1 MQLSVSSIFCLK
13 MHYKGQKSQD
23 EAQECSLRGPAEE
36 ANLSMRR
43 NHCKTYMKS
52 KIFEAGDTRLGAEG
66 AETTVTYA
74 KNWACQKGGNRK
86 DHSQIL
92 AL

>member
-1 MQLSVSSIFCLK
+1 
-13 MHYKGQKSQD
+13 
-23 EAQECSLRGPAEE
+23 
-36 ANLSMRR
+36 MRR